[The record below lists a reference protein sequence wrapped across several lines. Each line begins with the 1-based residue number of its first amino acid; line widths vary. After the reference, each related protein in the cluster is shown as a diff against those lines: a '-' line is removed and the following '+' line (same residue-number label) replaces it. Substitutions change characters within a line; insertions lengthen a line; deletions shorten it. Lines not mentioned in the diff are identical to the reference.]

1 MKKYRMRAN
10 INLGQP
16 QTEPGFPFAFS
27 VSLHPSSFILHPSS
41 FILFPMTYCLSLL
54 CREGIVF
61 IADSRTS
68 AGVDNITIQPKMRVY
83 AEKGERVICLMTSGN
98 LSVTQSVCA
107 LIEEDLLLKAEP
119 ERGNLLSQRTLFET
133 ARYVGTKIR
142 AVDKLDRESLE
153 AAGFPFNINV
163 LVGGQIAGQ
172 KHEIHS
178 VYPQGNTLQA
188 SVASPFLQIGE
199 FKYGKPILDRG
210 FTYDTPLRDAITF
223 GMLSMEATVKSNV
236 SVGPPIDVFAYE
248 SDSLEVKYRCRL
260 EEGDAYFHEI
270 QTKWNRGLVQLVET
284 MPRMHFPGVPA
295 QPGESVS

>member
-1 MKKYRMRAN
+1 
-10 INLGQP
+10 
-16 QTEPGFPFAFS
+16 
-27 VSLHPSSFILHPSS
+27 
-41 FILFPMTYCLSLL
+41 MTYCLSLL

-61 IADSRTS
+61 ISDSRTN

-83 AEKGERVICLMTSGN
+83 AEKGDRVVCLMTSGN
-98 LSVTQSVCA
+98 LSVTQSVHA
-107 LIEEDLLLKAEP
+107 LIEEDLQLGKAEP
-119 ERGNLLSQRTLFET
+119 GHAHLLNQRTLFET

-142 AVDKLDRESLE
+142 AVDGMDRAALE

-172 KHEIHS
+172 KHEIHY

-210 FTYDTPLRDAITF
+210 FTFDTPLRDAVTF

-236 SVGPPIDVFAYE
+236 SVGPPFDIFAYE
-248 SDSLEVKYRCRL
+248 RDSLAIIYRSRA
-260 EEGDAYFHEI
+260 EEDDAYFHEI
-270 QTKWNRGLVQLVET
+270 QTKWTNGVIKLVET
-284 MPRMHFPGVPA
+284 MPHLHFPGVTG
-295 QPGESVS
+295 QPGDTPA